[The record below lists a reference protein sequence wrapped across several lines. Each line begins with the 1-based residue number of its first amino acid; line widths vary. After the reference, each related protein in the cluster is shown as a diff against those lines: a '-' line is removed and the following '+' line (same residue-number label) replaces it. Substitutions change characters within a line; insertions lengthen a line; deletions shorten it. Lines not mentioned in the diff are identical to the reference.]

1 MSHQHT
7 QKRNSTVPSCTWT
20 LHAKDMYVFHVKEN
34 FLHPKTVKEYQMLVS
49 CIVIEVAKVEEL
61 KGTGW
66 GPCSRPSKRE

>member
-1 MSHQHT
+1 
-7 QKRNSTVPSCTWT
+7 
-20 LHAKDMYVFHVKEN
+20 MYVFHVKEN